1 MRVELLLSVKF
12 YCISRSRN
20 CGSFDGVFYLIN
32 APAGYDAPRVGHLK
46 GEEIPRLWRGGS
58 SSLTFAGVVPGLC
71 FSHLPLEIG
80 PQHEFEAPSL
90 RDSGGILADPSPPLK
105 RWANHHC
112 AYGAGEFALAAL
124 LLQQCTH
131 AGPFEGPQ
139 TIRPSA
145 LPGGIY
151 CPGDSERAIGTTE
164 VVPCYKAS
172 RSSYLFSFSAASEVA
187 H

>member
-1 MRVELLLSVKF
+1 MTRSGKLGFEAQTF
-12 YCISRSRN
+12 YTLWFTG
-20 CGSFDGVFYLIN
+20 CGV
-32 APAGYDAPRVGHLK
+32 LK

-58 SSLTFAGVVPGLC
+58 SSLTFTGVVPGLC

-151 CPGDSERAIGTTE
+151 TCCVKTWGFQQPVKLCLVQCGDGGRLCSESAPAGAG
-164 VVPCYKAS
+164 VAS
-172 RSSYLFSFSAASEVA
+172 
-187 H
+187 